1 MEIKYKCGP
10 NEEGVIGMEGQKWN
24 TKHWLVHIDVDNT
37 VDSLVEHPQIQEAAQ
52 WILAD
57 EIVAFPTETVYGL
70 GANALSDK
78 AVRKIFEAKG
88 RPADNPL
95 IVHIAHLEQLHGI
108 VDNIPEIA
116 QKLMQAFWPGPLTL
130 VLSKAK
136 LVGSTVTGGLAT
148 VAVRMPAHPLALALI
163 KACDRPLAAP
173 SANRSGKPSPTQ
185 ADHVLHD
192 LKGRIVGVLDGGE
205 TGIGVESTVLDVT
218 GEKPMIL
225 RPGGVPKRQLEQVI
239 GEVLV
244 DPGLKDQEGL
254 ANQPDQSDQGDQK
267 EIKFHPKSPGVKY
280 QHYAPEAEMWL
291 VSLEQGVEEMRL
303 KIQKQALNDQKK
315 GVRVGI
321 LTTEEG
327 LSSYKADIV
336 LSLGSRADLSTV
348 ARQIYRALRQF
359 DQADI
364 ERIYSESFQKEGL
377 GEAIMN
383 RLLKAA
389 GGKML

>member
-1 MEIKYKCGP
+1 MDIKYKLGS
-10 NEEGVIGMEGQKWN
+10 NEEGVIGMEGQQWD
-24 TKHWLVHIDVDNT
+24 TKHWLVNSAVDNT
-37 VDSLVEHPQIQEAAQ
+37 VDSLVNHPQIQEAAQ

-57 EIVAFPTETVYGL
+57 ETVAFPTETVYGL

-78 AVRKIFEAKG
+78 AVKKIFEAKG

-95 IVHIAHLEQLHGI
+95 IVHISHIEQLRGI
-108 VDNIPEIA
+108 VDNIPAIA

-130 VLSKAK
+130 VLPKAK
-136 LVGSTVTGGLAT
+136 LVASTVTGGLDT

-163 KACDRPLAAP
+163 KACDRPIAAP

-205 TGIGVESTVLDVT
+205 TGVGVESTVLDVT

-225 RPGGVPKRQLEQVI
+225 RPGGVSKRQLEQVI
-239 GEVLV
+239 GEILV
-244 DPGLKDQEGL
+244 DPGLKDQKESKF
-254 ANQPDQSDQGDQK
+254 QPR
-267 EIKFHPKSPGVKY
+267 SPGVKY

-291 VSLEQGVEEMRL
+291 VSLDHGLEEMRIR
-303 KIQKQALNDQKK
+303 IQEQALIAQKS
-315 GVRVGI
+315 GVKVGI

-327 LSSYKADIV
+327 LTSYNADIV
-336 LSLGSRADLSTV
+336 LSLGSRMDLSTV

-359 DQADI
+359 DQTGI
-364 ERIYSESFQKEGL
+364 ERVYSESFPEEGL

>member
-1 MEIKYKCGP
+1 
-10 NEEGVIGMEGQKWN
+10 MEGQQWD
-24 TKHWLVHIDVDNT
+24 TKHWLVNNAVDNT
-37 VDSLVEHPQIQEAAQ
+37 VDSLVNHHHIKEAAQ

-57 EIVAFPTETVYGL
+57 EIVAFSTETVYGL

-78 AVRKIFEAKG
+78 AVKKIFEAKG

-95 IVHIAHLEQLHGI
+95 IVHISHIEQLHGI
-108 VDNIPEIA
+108 VDNIPSIA

-130 VLSKAK
+130 VLPKGK
-136 LVGSTVTGGLAT
+136 LVASTVTAGLDT

-205 TGIGVESTVLDVT
+205 TGVGVESTVLDVT

-225 RPGGVPKRQLEQVI
+225 RPGGVSKRQLEQVI
-239 GEVLV
+239 GEVLD
-244 DPGLKDQEGL
+244 DPGLKDQ
-254 ANQPDQSDQGDQK
+254 K
-267 EIKFHPKSPGVKY
+267 EIKFQPKSPGVKY
-280 QHYAPEAEMWL
+280 QHYAPEADMWL
-291 VSLEQGVEEMRL
+291 VSLNHGLDGMRI
-303 KIQKQALNDQKK
+303 KIQEQALIAQKGGDK
-315 GVRVGI
+315 VGI

-327 LSSYKADIV
+327 LSSYNADIV
-336 LSLGSRADLSTV
+336 LSLGSRMDLATV

-359 DQADI
+359 DQAGI
-364 ERIYSESFQKEGL
+364 ERVYSESFPEEGL

-383 RLLKAA
+383 RLLKAS

>member
-1 MEIKYKCGP
+1 MEK
-10 NEEGVIGMEGQKWN
+10 QKWN
-24 TKHWLVHIDVDNT
+24 TQHWLIHNAADKAVDN
-37 VDSLVEHPQIQEAAQ
+37 LLNHPQIQEAAR

-78 AVRKIFEAKG
+78 AAQKIFKAKG

-95 IVHIAHLEQLHGI
+95 IVHIAHVEQLHGI
-108 VDNIPEIA
+108 VDNIPDIA
-116 QKLMQAFWPGPLTL
+116 QELMQAFWPGPLTL
-130 VLSKAK
+130 VLPKGK
-136 LVGSTVTGGLAT
+136 LVANTVTGGLNT
-148 VAVRMPAHPLALALI
+148 VAVRMPDHPLALALI
-163 KACDRPLAAP
+163 EACDRPLAAP

-205 TGIGVESTVLDVT
+205 TGVGVESTVVDMT

-225 RPGGVPKRQLEQVI
+225 RPGGVTKQQLEQVL
-239 GEVLV
+239 GEILV
-244 DPGLKDQEGL
+244 DPALSYYGAQ
-254 ANQPDQSDQGDQK
+254 AAQAAQTDQK
-267 EIKFHPKSPGVKY
+267 GSQIHPKSPGVKY
-280 QHYAPEAEMWL
+280 QHYAPAAEMWL
-291 VSLEQGVEEMRL
+291 VSLKQGMEEMRF
-303 KIQKQALNDQKK
+303 KIQEQALTYQQKGIK
-315 GVRVGI
+315 VGI

-327 LSSYKADIV
+327 FSTYQADLV
-336 LSLGSRADLSTV
+336 VSLGNRADLSTV

-359 DQADI
+359 DQAGI
-364 ERIYSESFQKEGL
+364 ERIYSESFPEEGL

-389 GGKML
+389 GGKIL